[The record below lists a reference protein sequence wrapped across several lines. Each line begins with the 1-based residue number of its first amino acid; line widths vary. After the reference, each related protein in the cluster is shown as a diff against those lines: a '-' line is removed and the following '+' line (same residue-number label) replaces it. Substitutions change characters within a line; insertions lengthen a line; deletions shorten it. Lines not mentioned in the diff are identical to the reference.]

1 VKSVKIVPNINSKAL
16 AMCILYDCVLPH
28 AQDFRPRL
36 CPAALEKTQSENWEE
51 FFIIPYH
58 HDVTGSFG
66 SFVCPPGWLAISVLH
81 LPSSPERLMS
91 SSWLTKNLATILPSV
106 TDTYIH

>member
-1 VKSVKIVPNINSKAL
+1 
-16 AMCILYDCVLPH
+16 MFILYDCVLPH
-28 AQDFRPRL
+28 TQDFRPRL

-66 SFVCPPGWLAISVLH
+66 SSNVL
-81 LPSSPERLMS
+81 LDGKSPQICMFLVLQLTQWQYCERQP
-91 SSWLTKNLATILPSV
+91 IHGIV
-106 TDTYIH
+106 TLEYGRCNII